1 MLWFGKVLRHRDEV
15 HNSNPIGYKLIWHW
29 LPFSI
34 YLTSWHNYSE
44 FIIKVTSLGIFPHK
58 YVLCFIFKIC
68 LLYINIQLKGIVRF
82 ALVGLL
88 VLYYLSFWN
97 LQRSNFPGSLCKLAS
112 EVWYFETGAFFCFFF
127 FTKVPARSE
136 IRMTLECCSFPNFH
150 QVDKW
155 ALFCRNKK
163 VGLQ

>member
-68 LLYINIQLKGIVRF
+68 LLYINIQLKAIVRF

-88 VLYYLSFWN
+88 VLYYLSFWISKD
-97 LQRSNFPGSLCKLAS
+97 LISLVPYVSWQVKSGTLKQ
-112 EVWYFETGAFFCFFF
+112 VLFFF
-127 FTKVPARSE
+127 F
-136 IRMTLECCSFPNFH
+136 H
-150 QVDKW
+150 QSTCEV
-155 ALFCRNKK
+155 RNQDDLG
-163 VGLQ
+163 VL